1 MDSSDALSRSRCRER
16 RLNKRSFFWS
26 HKIPL
31 WMWLLMQHWQH
42 IVNNWWFVHSSW
54 SDLSNRPSFTVHRN
68 TSHMQIITC
77 RAMELTSVATALKHR
92 QYNSKPFRLLASYL
106 ISTVNLFKAS
116 GVQGEATT
124 SRRRDGLQRG
134 SPVLTEFPR
143 NDVIST

>member
-1 MDSSDALSRSRCRER
+1 
-16 RLNKRSFFWS
+16 
-26 HKIPL
+26 
-31 WMWLLMQHWQH
+31 
-42 IVNNWWFVHSSW
+42 
-54 SDLSNRPSFTVHRN
+54 
-68 TSHMQIITC
+68 
-77 RAMELTSVATALKHR
+77 MELTSVATALKHR